1 MATKFK
7 WQKNKVDRYLKKLVL
22 WGMVEI
28 GTSNGTGQNII
39 TICNYNEYQKKNG
52 KNGTEIGTET
62 GQERDRSGTGAGQTR
77 NPSIQSN
84 PSNHIIDMSV
94 ESYNMMAK
102 EKNLPNVVKLTPDRK
117 KKLKAILDEHGID
130 GWNNCIKK
138 ISLSKFMQGEND
150 TRWRVSFDFVI
161 IENNFLKIIEGKY
174 DNNEKPVK
182 KFTGF

>member
-1 MATKFK
+1 MG
-7 WQKNKVDRYLKKLVL
+7 QKSGRK
-22 WGMVEI
+22 
-28 GTSNGTGQNII
+28 
-39 TICNYNEYQKKNG
+39 
-52 KNGTEIGTET
+52 
-62 GQERDRSGTGAGQTR
+62 RDRSGTGAGQTR